1 MADKGFKLGDM
12 LKKKKKKK
20 CHLNILPFIVM
31 KGFFQHQHFYFLILG
46 NCHELYEL
54 YELVKVDIIL

>member
-1 MADKGFKLGDM
+1 MPFKHPTL
-12 LKKKKKKK
+12 
-20 CHLNILPFIVM
+20 HSNE
-31 KGFFQHQHFYFLILG
+31 GFFQHQHFYFLILS